1 MSRRQLRLQRAA
13 RRRLLG
19 VIATT
24 TACAAWLCT
33 SGMAGAI
40 TN

>member
-1 MSRRQLRLQRAA
+1 MTRRQMRLQRLA

-19 VIATT
+19 AIAPT

-40 TN
+40 TS